1 MRYVMR
7 QFAILGIRTFG
18 FYLATHLYEKGHE
31 VLAVDVNSK
40 RVQMIKDRVSRA
52 VVADATDRDAMEAL
66 GVDQMETVIICMG
79 SSMSNSILATLNILD
94 MGSGTV
100 LATVHS
106 EAHGRILK
114 KIGAAG
120 IFFPQKDLAISAGE
134 RLHNPNM
141 LDYLP
146 FAEGFSIAELPT
158 PRQFIG
164 KALHELD
171 LINRYGIQVIGSRD
185 VATGTLN
192 MVPKAH
198 FILKDKDILILLG
211 SNEALDKLKEE
222 K

>member
-1 MRYVMR
+1 MRE
-7 QFAILGIRTFG
+7 FAILGIGNFG
-18 FYLATHLYEKGHE
+18 FYLSTHLYEKGHE
-31 VLAVDVNSK
+31 VLAVDVDSK
-40 RVQMIKDRVSRA
+40 RVQRIKDRVSRA

-66 GVDQMETVIICMG
+66 GIDQMEAAIICMG
-79 SSMSNSILATLNILD
+79 SSMSNSILAAFNILD
-94 MGSGTV
+94 MGAGRV

-120 IFFPQKDLAISAGE
+120 VFFPQKDLAISVGE

-146 FAEGFSIAELPT
+146 FADGYSIAELPS
-158 PRQFIG
+158 PGRFIG

-171 LINRYGIQVIGSRD
+171 LINRYGVQVIGSRD
-185 VATGTLN
+185 ATTGGLN
-192 MVPKAH
+192 MVPKAN

-211 SNEALDKLKEE
+211 SNEALDRLKAE